1 MKANWRK
8 KLKHLYSTW
17 DLPLLAGI
25 WFSSSK
31 TQARYFSRQ
40 GQDFTIFCVL
50 EGVLKNKSRFRRRIG
65 KCAFQFRRHIE
76 RLPPSFMGCIG
87 DCMIIIQRNCG
98 AMSTEV
104 RSTEVDIAPQFRGM
118 MTMQSPIHPIK
129 EGGNHIVIQKMIVP
143 HFMKWNKMR

>member
-1 MKANWRK
+1 M
-8 KLKHLYSTW
+8 
-17 DLPLLAGI
+17 
-25 WFSSSK
+25 SK
-31 TQARYFSRQ
+31 I
-40 GQDFTIFCVL
+40 D
-50 EGVLKNKSRFRRRIG
+50 RFRG
-65 KCAFQFRRHIE
+65 NNE

-87 DCMIIIQRNCG
+87 DCMVIIQRNCG

-143 HFMKWNKMR
+143 HFMK